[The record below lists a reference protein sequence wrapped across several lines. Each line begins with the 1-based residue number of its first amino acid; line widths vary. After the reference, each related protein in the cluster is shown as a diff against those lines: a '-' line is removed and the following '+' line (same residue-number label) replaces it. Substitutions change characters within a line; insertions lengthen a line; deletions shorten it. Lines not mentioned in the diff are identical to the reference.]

1 MTTMDYYGCI
11 FYDASSESG
20 MPPGYTLTASEL
32 EGVCDLMTG
41 CPLTFEHR
49 GIEDAVDAS
58 FEALGDVNGVSRRL
72 LMMNGSSRPV
82 GVVLWAGVIDD
93 GSGAAM
99 FAVSR
104 DKYPRVSA
112 MLLGPLKSVSLT
124 TADFSDGRKIPI
136 ELSLCN
142 FPARPNSWIMWRT
155 SDLERAMAYK
165 RLPGFGGKPEIA
177 MAAAPMK
184 TDGDAPKA
192 EEENPFKLVLAKL
205 SAEDRALVE
214 GRFTEVVG
222 ALEGSES
229 SKKELASQLKELES
243 ASEADK
249 AMLKEQIDLFL
260 QNAAPATT
268 PGYGLERCGQSLVD
282 SSSAPEMRRSLDRM
296 LTVANR
302 RFAQLAADASDE
314 QRSSKRQRV
323 VPEAAPEVT
332 AASASA
338 AAAAPAPAKPQ
349 SALERAF
356 AMTFN

>member
-1 MTTMDYYGCI
+1 MTAAMDYYGCV
-11 FYDASSESG
+11 FYDASSESL
-20 MPPGYTLTASEL
+20 MPPGYALNGVEL
-32 EGVCDLMTG
+32 AEVCDLMTG

-49 GIEDAVDAS
+49 GIEDAVDDS
-58 FEALGDVNGVSRRL
+58 FEALGDVHGVSRRL
-72 LMMNGSSRPV
+72 LMMRGSSRPV
-82 GVVLWAGVIDD
+82 GVVLWAGVIAD

-124 TADFSDGRKIPI
+124 TADFVDGRRVPI

-165 RLPGFGGKPEIA
+165 RLPGFGGKLT

-184 TDGDAPKA
+184 TTPETETA
-192 EEENPFKLVLAKL
+192 ETNPFKLVLAKL
-205 SAEDRALVE
+205 SDEDRALVE
-214 GRFTEVVG
+214 GRFTDVV
-222 ALEGSES
+222 ASLEGSES
-229 SKKELASQLKELES
+229 SKADLSTKLQELEA

-260 QNAAPATT
+260 QNASPATST
-268 PGYGLERCGQSLVD
+268 GYGLERCGQSLID
-282 SSSAPEMRRSLDRM
+282 STSAPEMRRSLDRM

-302 RFAQLAADASDE
+302 RFAQLAADVSSD
-314 QRSSKRQRV
+314 QRSAKRQRV
-323 VPEAAPEVT
+323 APAAAEAPAVT
-332 AASASA
+332 SASA
-338 AAAAPAPAKPQ
+338 GAAAPAAEPPKG

-356 AMTFN
+356 ARTFN

>member
-1 MTTMDYYGCI
+1 MMDYYGCI
-11 FYDASSESG
+11 FYDASSVGS
-20 MPPGYTLTASEL
+20 MPPGYALTPDEL
-32 EGVCDLMTG
+32 ESITRMMTG
-41 CPLTFEHR
+41 CPITFEHR
-49 GIEDAVDAS
+49 GIETAV
-58 FEALGDVNGVSRRL
+58 EAVGNVANVGRQLQ
-72 LMMNGSSRPV
+72 MMRGSSRPV
-82 GVVLWAGVIDD
+82 GVVLSGFVTRD
-93 GSGAAM
+93 GSGAAI

-104 DKYPRVSA
+104 VKYPRVSA

-124 TADFSDGRKIPI
+124 TANFENNQKVPI

-165 RLPGFGGKPEIA
+165 RLPHFGAKVTMASAEMNTEPE
-177 MAAAPMK
+177 
-184 TDGDAPKA
+184 T
-192 EEENPFKLVLAKL
+192 NPFKLVLAKL
-205 SAEDRALVE
+205 SDEDRALVE
-214 GRFTEVVG
+214 GRFTDVVKT
-222 ALEGSES
+222 LEGSES
-229 SKKELASQLKELES
+229 SKEKLESQIKELEA

-260 QNAAPATT
+260 QNASPATT
-268 PGYGLERCGQSLVD
+268 PEYGLERCGKSLID

-302 RFAQLAADASDE
+302 RFAQLAADVSGD
-314 QRSSKRQRV
+314 QRTSKRQRITASEPI
-323 VPEAAPEVT
+323 PEEAPVAVT

-338 AAAAPAPAKPQ
+338 AAADVEPPK